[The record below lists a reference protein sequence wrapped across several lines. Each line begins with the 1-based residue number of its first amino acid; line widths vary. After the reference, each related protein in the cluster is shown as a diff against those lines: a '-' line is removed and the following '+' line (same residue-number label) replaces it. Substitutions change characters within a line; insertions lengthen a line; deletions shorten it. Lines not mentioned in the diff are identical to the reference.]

1 MSSVSALKGK
11 VLHLALDYLVL
22 TSIRVNV
29 GGKLDVVCFDKTG
42 TLTEDGLDVLGVR
55 VVDTEQRTFGELVCN
70 SHSLQA
76 SSTAGDTQLRRAVF
90 NTMATCHSL
99 RLVDDVLVGDPLDQ
113 KMFEFTGW
121 IYCEGDPQTQV
132 RAENAGTHGQEIQQF
147 KFSPPIVRPP
157 VGSPVLS
164 HIQTNV

>member
-1 MSSVSALKGK
+1 M
-11 VLHLALDYLVL
+11 
-22 TSIRVNV
+22 

-55 VVDTEQRTFGELVCN
+55 VVDIEQRTFGELIGDT
-70 SHSLQA
+70 HSLQA
-76 SSTAGDTQLRRAVF
+76 SGTASNTQLCRAVF

-99 RLVDDVLVGDPLDQ
+99 RFVDDELVGDPLDQ

-121 IYCEGDPQTQV
+121 TYSEGDPQTQV
-132 RAENAGTHGQEIQQF
+132 RAENTGAHGQEIQQF

-157 VGSPVLS
+157 VGSQVLS
-164 HIQTNV
+164 HLQTNTQDMNQARLFRSHKGKTVANYHE